1 MFRRIVFLA
10 PAIPAIQLPK
20 TDSPIWEMMAKVEI
34 EKSNSGRL
42 ITLNSSVDDNNL
54 KSFISATESVMIRE
68 TTPKENC
75 KFSDLR
81 EHSSFNTLTRIG

>member
-20 TDSPIWEMMAKVEI
+20 TDSPIREMMAKVEV

-54 KSFISATESVMIRE
+54 KTFISATESVMIRE
-68 TTPKENC
+68 TTPKDTC
-75 KFSDLR
+75 KNSELR
-81 EHSSFNTLTRIG
+81 ELPLQHSHQDR